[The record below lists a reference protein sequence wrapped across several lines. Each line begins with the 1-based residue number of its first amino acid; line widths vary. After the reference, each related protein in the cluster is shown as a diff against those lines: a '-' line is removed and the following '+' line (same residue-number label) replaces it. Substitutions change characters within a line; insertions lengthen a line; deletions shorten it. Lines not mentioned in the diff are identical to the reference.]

1 MKVPLLDLKAQ
12 YETIRDEI
20 LPALQ
25 QVMESQHFILGPEVA
40 SLEEKVAAY
49 SDCDCGTGVSSGSDA
64 LLICLMAEN
73 IGPGDEVI
81 TTPYTFF
88 ATAGAIFRTGARPVF
103 IDIQPDTYNI
113 DPNLIEEKVTPRTR
127 AIIPVHLYGQCADMD
142 PILEVAKRK
151 GLVVIED
158 AAQAI
163 GAEYPS
169 QFPEPSKIRRAG
181 SMGDYGC
188 FSFFPSKNLGGFG
201 DGGMVVTNDPDR
213 AEKLNVLRVHGSKP
227 KYYHSIVGG
236 NFRLDAVQASVLS
249 VKLRHLDTWTAKRR
263 ENAAWYDSAFKSS
276 GLVEKGFISLPRSVW
291 KESCSECRAANGS
304 ASATSNAYDHIY
316 NQYVISTHHRDELKA
331 HLIDKGVGTE
341 VYYPVPLH
349 LQECFSNLG
358 YSAGSFPISEEAAKS
373 TLALP
378 IYPELTPEQLAYVVD
393 SICEYF
399 SK

>member
-12 YETIRDEI
+12 YETIREEI
-20 LPALQ
+20 LPALHR
-25 QVMESQHFILGPEVA
+25 VLESQYFVLGPEVA
-40 SLEEKVAAY
+40 GLEKEVATY
-49 SDCDCGTGVSSGSDA
+49 SGCDYGTGVSSGSDA
-64 LLICLMAEN
+64 LLICLMTEE

-88 ATAGAIFRTGARPVF
+88 ATAGVIFRTGAKPVF
-103 IDIQPDTYNI
+103 VDIQPDTYNI

-127 AIIPVHLYGQCADMD
+127 AIIPVHLYGQCAEMD
-142 PILEVAKRK
+142 PILDVAKRK

-213 AEKLNVLRVHGSKP
+213 ADKLSVLRVHGSNP
-227 KYYHSIVGG
+227 KYYHSLVGG
-236 NFRLDAVQASVLS
+236 NFRIDAIQAAVLS
-249 VKLRHLDTWTAKRR
+249 VKLRYLDTWTAKRR
-263 ENAAWYDSAFKSS
+263 ENAAWYDGAFKSS
-276 GLVEKGFISLPRSVW
+276 GLVDKGLVSLPGSVW
-291 KESCSECRAANGS
+291 KAACLEHRAAHGS
-304 ASATSNAYDHIY
+304 VSATPNTHAHIY
-316 NQYVISTHHRDELKA
+316 NQYVISTPHRDELRA
-331 HLIDKGVGTE
+331 HLQDKGIGTE

-349 LQECFSNLG
+349 LQECFVSLG
-358 YSAGSFPISEEAAKS
+358 YSPGSFPISEEAAKR

-378 IYPELTPEQLAYVVD
+378 VYPELTPEQQAYVVD
-393 SICEYF
+393 SIGEYF
-399 SK
+399 SE

>member
-1 MKVPLLDLKAQ
+1 MMVPLLDLKAQ

-25 QVMESQHFILGPEVA
+25 AILESQHFILGPEVA

-49 SDCDCGTGVSSGSDA
+49 SGCSHGIGVSSGSDA
-64 LLICLMAEN
+64 LLICLMAED

-88 ATAGAIFRTGARPVF
+88 ATAGAIVRTGAKPVF
-103 IDIQPDTYNI
+103 VDVQPDTYNI
-113 DPNLIEEKVTPRTR
+113 DPNLIEEKVTPKTR

-142 PILEVAKRK
+142 PILEIAKKRD
-151 GLVVIED
+151 LVVIED

-163 GAEYPS
+163 GAAYVS
-169 QFPEPSKIRRAG
+169 QRTSPSKICRAG

-213 AEKLNVLRVHGSKP
+213 AERLKILRVHGSKP
-227 KYYHSIVGG
+227 KYYHSLVGG
-236 NFRLDAVQASVLS
+236 NFRLDAIQAGVLS

-276 GLVEKGFISLPRSVW
+276 GLVDKGLVRLPKSVW
-291 KESCSECRAANGS
+291 REAVTEHLAAQSSKNVS
-304 ASATSNAYDHIY
+304 LNSHDHIY
-316 NQYVISTHHRDELKA
+316 NQYVINTPHRDELKA
-331 HLIDKGVGTE
+331 HLSDKGIGTE
-341 VYYPVPLH
+341 IYYPVPLH
-349 LQECFSNLG
+349 LQACFSDFG
-358 YSAGSFPISEEAAKS
+358 HSSGSFPVSEEAAKK

-378 IYPELTPEQLAYVVD
+378 IYPELMSKQQTYVVG
-393 SICEYF
+393 SIGEYLF
-399 SK
+399 K